1 MKTIML
7 ILAIL
12 FSLNISYAMQVPLK
26 HNSIEFKAVYSKM
39 DSNAAIPKKAKK
51 MTPLRR
57 VFMIVQ
63 IVLYSFLLLLLI
75 AFSLSKP

>member
-1 MKTIML
+1 
-7 ILAIL
+7 
-12 FSLNISYAMQVPLK
+12 MQVPLK

-39 DSNAAIPKKAKK
+39 DSKVAIPKKAKK

-63 IVLYSFLLLLLI
+63 IVIYSIILLFII
-75 AFSLSKP
+75 ALMASKP